1 MNIELKSA
9 HFYGVIETLAIM
21 LKDKTATI
29 DWAEDRLKDHPNCE
43 GAAQERHNAQIAGG
57 MANCSLKV
65 LLNAAGINTI
75 EDVFNHYNGRP
86 DIFPS
91 DQLISLIAAQ
101 AVVDGPSYDVI
112 DSRFDNT
119 IHHNAA
125 MH

>member
-1 MNIELKSA
+1 MNVEIQSA
-9 HFYGVIETLAIM
+9 HFYGVIETLAM
-21 LKDKTATI
+21 MVKDKTATI
-29 DWAEDRLKDHPNCE
+29 DWAKDRLKDHPDCE
-43 GAAQERHNAQIAGG
+43 GAAQEQHNAQIAGG

-65 LLNAAGINTI
+65 LLNAAGSNTI
-75 EDVFNHYNGRP
+75 EDVFKHYNGRP

-101 AVVDGPSYDVI
+101 AVVDGPSYEVI

-119 IHHNAA
+119 IHNNAA